1 MTGATQPRPAP
12 GLPPA
17 TLLLV
22 AAVVFGT
29 LAMVLF
35 TRTSL
40 TEIHQGLPVEVLRQQ
55 RDVAGVAQDVNELLR
70 TVEALRAAPSEDG
83 LQSARWALEAA
94 VRRLRVIG
102 GTYEFDYL
110 PATSAMLEV
119 LQPALADIERWLD
132 EGLYGLAPDSPE
144 VVGLVAQRLAE
155 AQQQFDDLYGRS
167 NEEAFDLLQEDAGH
181 LARLRDVIALVFLFG
196 ALLVLVILLFVVRH
210 QRAEARRAAA
220 QQRLRDSIELISG
233 GFALY
238 DAQGR
243 LVLCNEDYAA
253 LLPGNDGQV
262 APGASYEALLRA
274 AAASGEILDAV
285 GREDQWVA
293 ERLAQFHAPTGP
305 IELRFKGGRWH
316 QVAERRTSDG
326 GLVAITTD
334 VTEARQRESELRE
347 IGQDL
352 HDNNLLLDAALANM
366 SQGLAMF
373 DVDQCLIIC
382 NKRYLELYDL
392 PPELGRPGVELR
404 HILEASARLQRLSEE
419 AGERLV
425 EEHLAIASRRK
436 SVRWREFLSNGRVI
450 DIFHRP
456 LPSGGSLA
464 TYEDVTEHY
473 ESEAELR
480 TAKEEA
486 EDASQAKSAFLA
498 NVSHELRTPLNAI
511 IGFSEVMESEM
522 FGPMGDR
529 HYREYARDIHD
540 SGHHL
545 LSLINDILDLSK
557 IEAGKFEL
565 HEENLA
571 VADTVQTAVRLV
583 QQRAESAG
591 VELARALPPGLPRLY
606 ADQRAMKQILI
617 NLIANAIK
625 FTPQGGR
632 VTVGAELEESGDLV
646 FFVSDTG
653 VGMSEEDLAKA
664 MTPFGQADS
673 ALTRQREGTG
683 LGLPLSKLLAE
694 MHGADLTIESAPG
707 AGTTVHVRFPAERVR
722 PGEDH
727 PQEDEPEPPEPPEE

>member
-29 LAMVLF
+29 LAMVFF

-40 TEIHQGLPVEVLRQQ
+40 TEIHQGLPVEILRQQ
-55 RDVAGVAQDVNELLR
+55 RDVAGIAQDVNELLR

-83 LQSARWALEAA
+83 LQSVRWALEAA
-94 VRRLRVIG
+94 ARRLRVIG
-102 GTYEFDYL
+102 GTYDFDYL

-119 LQPALADIERWLD
+119 LQPALADIERWLG
-132 EGLYGLAPDSPE
+132 EGLYGLAPESPE
-144 VVGLVAQRLAE
+144 VMGLVVQRLAE

-238 DAQGR
+238 DARGR
-243 LVLCNEDYAA
+243 LALCNEDYAA

-262 APGASYEALLRA
+262 APGASYESMLRA

-305 IELRFKGGRWH
+305 VDLRFKGGRWH
-316 QVAERRTSDG
+316 QIAERRTSDG

-347 IGQDL
+347 LGQDL
-352 HDNNLLLDAALANM
+352 HDNNLLLDAALTNM

-373 DVDQCLIIC
+373 DVDHCLIIC

-392 PPELGRPGVELR
+392 PPELGRQGVELR

-425 EEHLAIASRRK
+425 EEHIAIAGRRK

-464 TYEDVTEHY
+464 TYEDVTEYY
-473 ESEAELR
+473 ESETELR

-529 HYREYARDIHD
+529 HYREYARDIHE

-571 VADTVQTAVRLV
+571 VADTVQTALRLV

-646 FFVSDTG
+646 FFVRDTG

-664 MTPFGQADS
+664 MMPFGQADS
-673 ALTRQREGTG
+673 SLTRQREGTG
-683 LGLPLSKLLAE
+683 LGLPLSKHLTE
-694 MHGADLTIESAPG
+694 MHGGDLTIESAPG
-707 AGTTVHVRFPAERVR
+707 AGTTVHVRFPAARVR
-722 PGEDH
+722 LGEDD
-727 PQEDEPEPPEPPEE
+727 PQEDEPEPSEPPKQ

>member
-1 MTGATQPRPAP
+1 
-12 GLPPA
+12 
-17 TLLLV
+17 
-22 AAVVFGT
+22 
-29 LAMVLF
+29 
-35 TRTSL
+35 
-40 TEIHQGLPVEVLRQQ
+40 
-55 RDVAGVAQDVNELLR
+55 
-70 TVEALRAAPSEDG
+70 
-83 LQSARWALEAA
+83 
-94 VRRLRVIG
+94 
-102 GTYEFDYL
+102 
-110 PATSAMLEV
+110 
-119 LQPALADIERWLD
+119 
-132 EGLYGLAPDSPE
+132 
-144 VVGLVAQRLAE
+144 
-155 AQQQFDDLYGRS
+155 
-167 NEEAFDLLQEDAGH
+167 
-181 LARLRDVIALVFLFG
+181 
-196 ALLVLVILLFVVRH
+196 
-210 QRAEARRAAA
+210 
-220 QQRLRDSIELISG
+220 
-233 GFALY
+233 
-238 DAQGR
+238 
-243 LVLCNEDYAA
+243 
-253 LLPGNDGQV
+253 
-262 APGASYEALLRA
+262 
-274 AAASGEILDAV
+274 
-285 GREDQWVA
+285 
-293 ERLAQFHAPTGP
+293 
-305 IELRFKGGRWH
+305 
-316 QVAERRTSDG
+316 
-326 GLVAITTD
+326 
-334 VTEARQRESELRE
+334 
-347 IGQDL
+347 
-352 HDNNLLLDAALANM
+352 
-366 SQGLAMF
+366 MF

-419 AGERLV
+419 GAERLV
-425 EEHLAIASRRK
+425 EEHIAIAGRRK

-473 ESEAELR
+473 ESETELR
-480 TAKEEA
+480 AAKEEA

-511 IGFSEVMESEM
+511 IGFSEVMDSEM
-522 FGPMGDR
+522 FGPMGDS
-529 HYREYARDIHD
+529 HYRDYARDIHE

-565 HEENLA
+565 HEEELA

-646 FFVSDTG
+646 FVVSDTG

-673 ALTRQREGTG
+673 SMVRQREGTG

-694 MHGADLTIESAPG
+694 MHGGDLTVESSPG
-707 AGTTVHVRFPAERVR
+707 TGTTVHVRFPAERVR

-727 PQEDEPEPPEPPEE
+727 LQEDAPEPPEQ